1 MDLYIILGLERSAT
15 LSDVRRAYR
24 RLARKYHPGI
34 NPGDR
39 NSASVFTRVSEAYQV
54 LSDPEQRR
62 RYDSRGS
69 LTDALPE
76 SSFEFQGFDFS
87 ATAEG
92 EAASTFGD
100 LFADVLRSDD
110 RADGAAADG
119 TDLHLSIRISFNES
133 IRGTERSVTVAR
145 LDRCDTC
152 QGSGV
157 LRMAEGRCAACRGT
171 GRVRWVRGHMV
182 FSRTCG
188 QCGGSGRQEHRACL
202 RCEGSGAVPGSE
214 SVRVRIP
221 AGVDDGG
228 RVRVPK
234 CGHVGRCGGRPGDLY
249 LTVEVEP
256 HPLFTREGKDLHL
269 VLPVAVH
276 EAALGAKIEVPTL
289 DGRGYILVPPSTQ
302 SGQRFRLRGRGV
314 PDFRDGG
321 HSGDLVVEVK
331 LVLPRVVDER
341 SKALLRE
348 FAELN
353 EGNVR
358 EDFQAAVHDASGA
371 SE

>member
-1 MDLYIILGLERSAT
+1 M
-15 LSDVRRAYR
+15 
-24 RLARKYHPGI
+24 
-34 NPGDR
+34 
-39 NSASVFTRVSEAYQV
+39 
-54 LSDPEQRR
+54 
-62 RYDSRGS
+62 
-69 LTDALPE
+69 
-76 SSFEFQGFDFS
+76 
-87 ATAEG
+87 
-92 EAASTFGD
+92 
-100 LFADVLRSDD
+100 
-110 RADGAAADG
+110 
-119 TDLHLSIRISFNES
+119 
-133 IRGTERSVTVAR
+133 RGTERAVTVAR
-145 LDRCDTC
+145 LNRCDDC
-152 QGSGV
+152 RGSGA
-157 LRMAEGRCAACRGT
+157 LRMVEGRCAACRGT

-182 FSRTCG
+182 FSRACVH
-188 QCGGSGRQEHRACL
+188 CGGSGRQEHRACL
-202 RCEGSGAVPGSE
+202 RCEGSGAVQGSE

-234 CGHVGRCGGRPGDLY
+234 RGHVGRRGGRPGDLY

-256 HPLFTREGKDLHL
+256 HPLFTREGKDLYL

-289 DGRGYILVPPSTQ
+289 DGRGNIRIPPGTQ

-314 PDFRDGG
+314 PDFRGRD
-321 HSGDLVVEVK
+321 HAGDLVVEVQ

-358 EDFQAAVHDASGA
+358 ENF
-371 SE
+371 